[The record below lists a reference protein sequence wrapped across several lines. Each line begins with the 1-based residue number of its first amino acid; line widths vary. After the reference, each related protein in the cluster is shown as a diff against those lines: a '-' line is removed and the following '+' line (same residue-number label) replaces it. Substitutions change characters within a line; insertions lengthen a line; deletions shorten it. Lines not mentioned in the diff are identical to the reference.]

1 MIEVLVNDK
10 FFDPQNCEPELREK
24 AKDYL
29 VCTFLEMANR
39 ENPPEK
45 KLVALNLYLVEHFPE
60 LFDEQIIE

>member
-29 VCTFLEMANR
+29 VCTF
-39 ENPPEK
+39 K
-45 KLVALNLYLVEHFPE
+45 K
-60 LFDEQIIE
+60 